1 MNQSITFGSLPN
13 IQIDWEFFKDI
24 EEANVDDLEAF
35 GIILLTIVKDDKVLL
50 LAYDIDK
57 KEWGLLQEK

>member
-1 MNQSITFGSLPN
+1 MNLPN
-13 IQIDWEFFKDI
+13 IEIDWDFFKDI

-35 GIILLTIVKDDKVLL
+35 GIILLTIVKDDKVLF

-57 KEWGLLQEK
+57 KEWGLLQEKQ